1 MGHVSQIA
9 VAFKQFQ
16 KNKEVVIIDGD
27 GSIQM
32 QLGNLLK
39 IGKSNLKILHIIF
52 DNSCHES
59 TGGHSLG
66 TINLNYKKLFEACGY
81 KTVKIIKT
89 LKDFNKEINKNY
101 QNTKALIVKIQPGTI
116 PNLPRPNISPI
127 ELKKI
132 FIK

>member
-1 MGHVSQIA
+1 
-9 VAFKQFQ
+9 
-16 KNKEVVIIDGD
+16 
-27 GSIQM
+27 M

-39 IGKSNLKILHIIF
+39 IGETNEKILHVVF

-81 KTVKIIKT
+81 KNVKIIKT